1 LLFLKALARAIREIE
16 KSRINLAR
24 VIFFCKNC
32 IIDYQEVIAID
43 TQLLFGM

>member
-1 LLFLKALARAIREIE
+1 MTSDLVLAKRMLDKQMEE
-16 KSRINLAR
+16 LPKD
-24 VIFFCKNC
+24 IFFCKNC